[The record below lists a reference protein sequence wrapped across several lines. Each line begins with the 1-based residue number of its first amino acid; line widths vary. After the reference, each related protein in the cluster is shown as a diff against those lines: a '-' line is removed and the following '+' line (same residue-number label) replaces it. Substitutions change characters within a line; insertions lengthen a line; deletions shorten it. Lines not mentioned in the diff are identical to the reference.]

1 MAETNASSPP
11 GPEPTYDL
19 NLIRQGLFDLAKK
32 RWCWA
37 IVSKFLAALLGAL
50 ALFVDIPIGVVAL
63 AILLLTVLS
72 EMCGYFS
79 DAAKSQAQRLH
90 DKLDFQDSLS
100 MEIKSYERR
109 DIIVKVPSHIA
120 AKAKSD
126 KPLDPYFAAT
136 DEDVIKRAL
145 KNLEESSWWTE
156 HLAGTTR
163 TYLCWM
169 SVVLV
174 LLCLFYLLAMLFFPY
189 SAANPASQAKALTTE
204 ARLGVALLSLLP
216 SLGVIK
222 LITGYHSLSLSAGE
236 ITKKA
241 LAMQSKAKTTREEVG
256 KLWLE
261 YHAKRA
267 AAPMVPGWVYRFN
280 QKRLNELWNQHKA

>member
-1 MAETNASSPP
+1 MAETVAGSPP
-11 GPEPTYDL
+11 GAEPTY
-19 NLIRQGLFDLAKK
+19 NLRLVENGLFNLAKW
-32 RWCWA
+32 RWCGA
-37 IVSKFLAALLGAL
+37 IVSKGLAALLGAL
-50 ALFVDIPIGVVAL
+50 ALLVDIPIGVVAL
-63 AILLLTVLS
+63 GILLLTVLS
-72 EMCGYFS
+72 EVFGYAS
-79 DAAKSQAQRLH
+79 DSLKSQAQRLH
-90 DKLDFQDSLS
+90 DKLDFHDSLGA
-100 MEIKSYERR
+100 EIKSHERR
-109 DIIVKVPSHIA
+109 DIMVKVPSRIA

-126 KPLDPYFAAT
+126 KSPDPYFAAK
-136 DEDVIKRAL
+136 DEDVIKRGS

-156 HLAGTTR
+156 HLAGITR

-174 LLCLFYLLAMLFFPY
+174 LACLFYLLAMLFFPF
-189 SAANPASQAKALTTE
+189 SANNPAAQAKALTLE

-241 LAMQSKAKTTREEVG
+241 LAMQSNEEMTKQDVV

-261 YHAKRA
+261 YQAKRA
-267 AAPMVPGWVYRFN
+267 AAPMMPGWVYWLNR
-280 QKRLNELWNQHKA
+280 KRLNELWDHHKA